1 MKKAVLH
8 TFDLH
13 LIQELHRRKPRGERS
28 GFVNA
33 ALRARLHG
41 EDEFDIKS
49 IPTRNLMACLLARVD
64 CPPIMKIIL
73 LEELK

>member
-13 LIQELHRRKPRGERS
+13 LIQELHRRTPRGQRS
-28 GFVNA
+28 AFVNA

-41 EDEFDIKS
+41 EDEFKLRDIR
-49 IPTRNLMACLLARVD
+49 TRELMAALLRRDDV
-64 CPPIMKIIL
+64 PSMLKVIL
-73 LEELK
+73 MEELK

>member
-1 MKKAVLH
+1 MKKPVLH

-13 LIQELHRRKPRGERS
+13 LIQELHRRKPRGQRS
-28 GFVNA
+28 AFVNA

-41 EDEFDIKS
+41 EDEFKLRD
-49 IPTRNLMACLLARVD
+49 IPTRDLMASLLAREDLPSMLKV
-64 CPPIMKIIL
+64 IL